1 MKRLDPA
8 IIDYYDQ
15 EVVKMIAEKYGYS
28 LMDALRQFV
37 FSKTH
42 ELLEDEETGMTSFGA
57 GAVLDIW
64 EAEKVTGD
72 PRNSVYIREE

>member
-1 MKRLDPA
+1 MKIVMLGAPGA
-8 IIDYYDQ
+8 GKGTQ
-15 EVVKMIAEKYGYS
+15 AKMIAEKYGYPP
-28 LMDALRQFV
+28 MDALRQFV

-57 GAVLDIW
+57 GAVFDIW